1 MLSFKH
7 PGTRAL
13 LFFTVLSAVLLSTL
27 ESFHFIDFREQASLD
42 WRFRLRGEQAA
53 DPRIQLVQIDDASL
67 QAVGEWPWRRSVYA
81 ELLQLLA
88 EARPRGV
95 FFDILFTEQ
104 SPDPSEDELLAR
116 GIRQVGHVVLPFYY
130 TSLEPFQANFSVP
143 ILRKAADSTGYV
155 NVDPESDG
163 VTRRLRFQI
172 SGHQNVYVHPARLL
186 ADPEGRLVPPLDS
199 RGRFW
204 LNYPGTLLV
213 YPHVSF
219 QQVIGH
225 SQGAE
230 KEALLERF
238 RDKFVII
245 GHTATGTTDLRPT
258 PFSNADV
265 GLSIQ
270 AAALDTFLKQNFLR
284 ETPWFVNL
292 LLILLLGLPAAFC
305 IYRCRLR
312 TGLFVFVLSAVVY
325 GAFNLVAFSRHH
337 WILPL
342 VLPLVCLLLSGVAAL
357 LIKFT
362 DLRFAGEHLNR
373 ELRMAARIQES
384 LLPAAPPAGG
394 LAELAWSFHF
404 AEQVGGDFFDWV
416 QLTPDELGMAI
427 ADVSGKGIPAALFM
441 AKATADF
448 RRLSKAGRLPKDI
461 CAELNDHLV
470 AGGTAGLFL
479 TLIYAVMDCKKH
491 TLRFAVA
498 GHEAMIYYHAR
509 EKRALYIGKDG
520 GPPLGLFEGTV
531 YSDETLD
538 LTPGDMLILYSDG
551 VREQR
556 NPQKEEFGP
565 VRLLK
570 TVEDAGNAG
579 MKPAQMIERMNE
591 ALRTFQKD
599 APQHDDQTLFC
610 VRLASE

>member
-13 LFFTVLSAVLLSTL
+13 LLFVVLSAGLLSTL
-27 ESFHFIDFREQASLD
+27 ECFHFIDFREQASLD
-42 WRFRLRGEQAA
+42 WRFRLRGQQAA
-53 DPRIQLVQIDDASL
+53 DPRILLVQIDDASL
-67 QAVGEWPWRRSVYA
+67 KAVGEWPWRRSVYA

-88 EARPRGV
+88 EAHPRGV

-116 GIRQVGHVVLPFYY
+116 GIRQAGPVVLPFYY
-130 TSLEPFQANFSVP
+130 TSLDPFQANFPVP
-143 ILRKAADSTGYV
+143 VLREAADSTGYV

-172 SGHQNVYVHPARLL
+172 SGRQNVYVHPARLL
-186 ADPEGRLVPPLDS
+186 ADPDGRVVPPLDS

-204 LNYPGTLLV
+204 LNYPGTLAA

-230 KEALLERF
+230 KAALLEKF
-238 RDKFVII
+238 RDKFVIV

-270 AAALDTFLKQNFLR
+270 AAALDTFLKRNFLK
-284 ETPWFVNL
+284 EAPWFVRL
-292 LLILLLGLPAAFC
+292 LLIVLLGLPAALC
-305 IYRCRLR
+305 IYQCRLR
-312 TGLFVFVLSAVVY
+312 TGLLVFVLSAVAY
-325 GAFNLVAFSRHH
+325 GALNLFAFSRLH

-342 VLPLVCLLLSGVAAL
+342 ILPLVCLLLSGVAAL
-357 LIKFT
+357 SIKFT

-373 ELRMAARIQES
+373 ELRMAAKIQES

-416 QLTPDELGMAI
+416 RLTPDEWGIAI

-448 RRLSKAGRLPKDI
+448 RRLSKVGRPPKDV
-461 CAELNDHLV
+461 CAELNDSLV

-479 TLIYAVMDCKKH
+479 TLIYAVLNYKKRVF
-491 TLRFAVA
+491 TFAVA
-498 GHEAMIYYHAR
+498 GHEAMIYYHAQ
-509 EKRALYIGKDG
+509 EKRARYIGKDG

-531 YSDETLD
+531 YSDETLE

-565 VRLLK
+565 ERLLK
-570 TVEDAGNAG
+570 TVEDAGNAA
-579 MKPAQMIERMNE
+579 MTPQSLIERMN
-591 ALRTFQKD
+591 AVLRTFQKD
-599 APQHDDQTLFC
+599 APQHDDQTLLC
-610 VRLASE
+610 VRLAKT